1 MKYLP
6 PPQATAD
13 QEEGGA
19 VRQAFQGLRRNLRTF
34 EGKMD
39 FKDFS

>member
-13 QEEGGA
+13 QEGGA